1 MAGGVSGPLAAQVQL
16 SASSTSAEMTDK
28 KKDKDSKGGGG
39 AKDFKGLFGRK

>member
-28 KKDKDSKGGGG
+28 KKDKGGGG